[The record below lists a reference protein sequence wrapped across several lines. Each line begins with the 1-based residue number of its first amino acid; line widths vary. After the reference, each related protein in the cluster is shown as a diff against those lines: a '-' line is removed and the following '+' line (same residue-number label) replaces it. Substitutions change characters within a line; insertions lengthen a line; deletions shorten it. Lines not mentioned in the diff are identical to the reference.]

1 MSDPD
6 AAPERA
12 YLDHM
17 PLSQMDS
24 MCCAISALCR
34 AGHDLAAIGFDVRF
48 DLTGLNGAALSIDWR
63 LPLTR
68 SVWQAAA
75 PGVLFTNSDPT
86 PAAAD
91 PVAEAEKAPAGRAS
105 GGGQEASDP
114 AAAHEPEPAPEP
126 EQSALVA
133 EAEGAG
139 DGGAEVAASDPAVAP
154 EDPEKLGGDRGGLQ
168 RLDPAE
174 NDPVQAMD
182 TEADPAGPSVAEARP
197 EVLPEMSLAS
207 AIGAAMADAAPLMP
221 ASPAPQSPPPG
232 SASALAAL
240 TIWTDAEDARL
251 IQITVGAMIMGAPKA
266 AAIRA
271 AAEELGRPFNGAQ
284 SRLYSRLKPAFEVA
298 LREAEARKNHAA
310 DPIAEPAAPSS
321 PAAGASDGGAVSS
334 PAPVAPLDPAPLP
347 RADLSP
353 IEAHLFALPAKGGW
367 TMERDFT
374 LLTLAE
380 EGWKPGE
387 IAEDMGLDARQVQD
401 RWDRLSGLDPETKAR
416 RWTRADLIAA
426 LKGWTGKGGK

>member
-1 MSDPD
+1 MSDDVPRLD
-6 AAPERA
+6 ALT
-12 YLDHM
+12 LDQ
-17 PLSQMDS
+17 LDDV
-24 MCCAISALCR
+24 LCTFDTLKR
-34 AGHDLAAIGFDVRF
+34 AGDIAAELGYKPLFCVLPGRMVSMH
-48 DLTGLNGAALSIDWR
+48 LGWSMPPSGAPSGAETPRIEIVI
-63 LPLTR
+63 P
-68 SVWQAAA
+68 
-75 PGVLFTNSDPT
+75 DPS

-91 PVAEAEKAPAGRAS
+91 PVAEAAKAPAGRAS

-126 EQSALVA
+126 EQSALAA

-139 DGGAEVAASDPAVAP
+139 DGGAEVAASDPATA
-154 EDPEKLGGDRGGLQ
+154 
-168 RLDPAE
+168 
-174 NDPVQAMD
+174 
-182 TEADPAGPSVAEARP
+182 
-197 EVLPEMSLAS
+197 PEMSLAS

-251 IQITVGAMIMGAPKA
+251 IQITVGAMIMGAPKV

-310 DPIAEPAAPSS
+310 DPIPEPAAPSS

-334 PAPVAPLDPAPLP
+334 PAPVAPK
-347 RADLSP
+347 ADLSA

-380 EGWKPGE
+380 EGWESGE
-387 IAEDMGLDARQVQD
+387 IAEDLGIDARQVLD
-401 RWDRLSGLDPETKAR
+401 RWDRLSVYNPETKLR
-416 RWTRADLIAA
+416 RWSRAELIEA
-426 LKGWTGKGGK
+426 LKGWVGKGGK